1 MDRDQTRKPDSP
13 AALLSAAVTRHQQGD
28 PAGAVPLYR
37 AVLAQRPA
45 HVDTIH
51 LLGLALWQSGT
62 PEEGLALVEKA
73 AKAAPDQPS
82 IQNNLGGM
90 MMAHRRFR
98 DAERA
103 FRRALAA
110 KPDMPDA
117 WSNLAAVLMEQ
128 NRPADAEAAAQ
139 RATGLAPERAD
150 GWSNLGAALVEL
162 ARPAEAEAALRRA
175 LTLRPD
181 FAMAHANLGNLLRRQ
196 GRMAEADECFRHA
209 LALDPSL
216 PVARLNVALDL
227 FGKGRLVE
235 AWQLY
240 EDRFRAKPGNAGTDL
255 AVPQW
260 DGSPLRGR
268 RLLVRP
274 EQGLG
279 DEIMFASLL
288 PPLEGLDG
296 PVTVQC
302 DARLVPLFRRS
313 FPRLEIQAAG
323 ATAVADCQIAVA
335 SLGGFLRRD
344 LASFDGKPWL
354 RPDPAAV
361 AAWQRRLQADGE
373 PALTIGFC
381 WRSGL
386 LSANRQGLYSELTD
400 WAPLFALPG
409 IRWVPLQYDLAV
421 PQTRA
426 ELDAAIATWPDARFL
441 LPEGLD
447 LRDDQEGVAALMG
460 ALDLV
465 ISAGTAVAELAGALG
480 MPVWRF
486 ASADDWTRLGAGVR
500 PWYGSMRLFH
510 PPAGSPMAAALGQ
523 MARLLRDMGT
533 PPAVVKVPAPPPG
546 TLQRAADLHQAGRR
560 AEAIPLYRSVLAHDP
575 EEPVALHLLGH
586 ALVQEGQPEEGVA
599 LMQRAV
605 ALKPDYVPALVN
617 LANALRNL
625 GHPAEAVP
633 HYRQALIHRPDGTG
647 PIINLALALKDTGEL
662 AEAERLLR
670 DLLTRQPQQVQALDA
685 LGHVL
690 AARGDQPGAIA
701 AHRKATE
708 LSPDFFNAWVNLGQV
723 LKAADRHAE
732 AISVLRRAV
741 ALNSASVEARTSLGS
756 ALVGARE
763 VQEGAAILA
772 QVVAEQPDYASAQ
785 IDYAQALVALQRKQ
799 EAVAVLDR
807 LLERRPWELLARTN
821 RATLD
826 FENGHLERGWADY
839 SHRFR
844 TTMTPEARSFAM
856 PAWQGEPIR
865 GKRLLV
871 WREQGIGDELMFGS
885 LLPDLLAQS
894 IVPVVECSPRLV
906 DLFARSLPGAIVRAP
921 TAAPDDADFHCAM
934 GDLPRWLRPALSGF
948 SQARPWLVP
957 DAAKA
962 ADFAQRLAALGPGL
976 RVGFCWRSGLIDSV
990 RAPGYVALPD
1000 LLPILCLPG
1009 IIPIN
1014 LQYGDTG
1021 AERSVLACD
1030 HGVTLH
1036 HWDDL
1041 DLKQDLDGA
1050 AALTTG
1056 LDLVITAGTS
1066 VGEMAASL
1074 GVPTWRFQPTAD
1086 WSGLGTAVRPWFPSM
1101 RVFTSPS
1108 GDVRGTIGSMR
1119 AALLVLA
1126 QAPAEPS
1133 PVPEPALPPAPPA
1146 LEEVVQLH
1154 QQGDLLRA
1162 EQGYRAIL
1170 AADPTEPDALHLLSL
1185 VRLAQ
1190 GAPGEALDLV
1200 DQALAQNDAFVI
1212 AHNSRG
1218 SILKALGR
1226 YEAAARAF
1234 RQALALRVD
1243 YPEAWTNLGTA
1254 LMALRRPADAVAAHQ
1269 RALKQRPDYPR
1280 ALANLG
1286 VAQHGLGAYAEAV
1299 TTLRR
1304 ALDLDEGLAD
1314 AWSYLGLCLARLGQ
1328 MQEALAC
1335 QSRALQ
1341 ADPTFA
1347 EAEVNRSML
1356 LVQQGDGNA
1365 ARRALDHALALRPD
1379 FPRAL
1384 YNQGLLALALGDLAT
1399 GWAGHE
1405 ARFASGEV
1413 RGIAPLALP
1422 RWEGEPLAGRR
1433 LLVQREQGLGDE
1445 IMFAALYG
1453 RLATLGGEIVIEAD
1467 PRLIDLL
1474 SRAYPFARFV
1484 PEGQGMALLPDLTM
1498 PAGSLPLRLSPG
1510 LGDWDGAPFL
1520 TPAPDKAAFWQ
1531 ARLDSLPPGLRVGLC
1546 WRSQLQSADRI
1557 ESYTALTDWLALAR
1571 LPSIQL
1577 VSLQYDGAEAEI
1589 AAVEAAHGLTIH
1601 RWPDLDQKDDLDA
1614 VAGLMAGLDL
1624 VITAATAVGELA
1636 AALGVPTWRLSGTLD
1651 WTRLGTA
1658 VRPWFACQRIFPVA
1672 AGTRVADQVPAV
1684 VAALERLRTLQPPS
1698 PPLPTGTIQDLL
1710 SQGAALQQQ
1719 GDPQAAMPFYRAVLT
1734 QAPEQP
1740 VALHLLGLALHQT
1753 GAAAEGE
1760 PLMRR
1765 ALTAA
1770 PDYAAAWVNLGN
1782 LLQDLD
1788 RPEEAE
1794 KAYRHGLAQQPAAP
1808 EVWSNLGNAL
1818 RRLGRHEEALAA
1830 QKRAVGLKPGWP
1842 VALANM
1848 AELLSDMGRPNEAA
1862 ARYREALAGGED
1874 ARLRTGLGE
1883 VLRLAGDAQ
1892 GAEAAHRQALA
1903 MDPTLADAWNH
1914 LGRAESQQGRPAAA
1928 RLDYDKALSL
1938 APGLP
1943 AALYNRS
1950 LLDLADGD
1958 LAAGWRGYASR
1969 FSGSPDVTGR
1979 DIPLPVWRGEPLAG
1993 RRLLVW
1999 GEQGIGDQLMFAATF
2014 PRLLEQGGNVIIE
2027 TDPRLVPLLARSFPN
2042 ATVRAATPRPTDA
2055 DFAVA
2060 AGDLPGIL
2068 WPHLGN
2074 IDPPVPLLHPD
2085 PLRRQDWVARLA
2097 ALGDGLKIGIA
2108 WRSAALTAERA
2119 RSYTDIASLLPLAQV
2134 PGVRLV
2140 PLQRG
2145 ETVQEREE
2153 AARVGLPLH
2162 RLDDLD
2168 LQDDLDGLAA
2178 LVSALDLVISVPTFI
2193 GELAGALGV
2202 PVWRLAGPDWTSL
2215 GTRVRPWYPS
2225 MRLLGT
2231 SGGGMDSA
2239 IAQAVRLLYDSRRDR
2254 T

>member
-37 AVLAQRPA
+37 SVLAQRPN

-51 LLGLALWQSGT
+51 LLGLALWQSGSV
-62 PEEGLALVEKA
+62 EEGLALVEKA

-98 DAERA
+98 EAERA
-103 FRRALAA
+103 FRRALSV

-128 NRPADAEAAAQ
+128 NRPADAEAAGQ
-139 RATGLAPERAD
+139 RATRLAPERAD

-196 GRMAEADECFRHA
+196 GRMAEADDCFRQA

-240 EDRFRAKPGNAGTDL
+240 EDRFRAKPGNVDADL

-260 DGSPLRGR
+260 DGSPLQGR

-296 PVTVQC
+296 PVIVQC
-302 DARLVPLFRRS
+302 DPRLVPLFRRS
-313 FPRLEIQAAG
+313 FPRLDIQANG
-323 ATAVADCQIAVA
+323 TPVAADRQIAVA
-335 SLGGFLRRD
+335 SLGRFLRRD

-354 RPDPAAV
+354 HADPAAV
-361 AAWQRRLQADGE
+361 AAWGQRLRAGDV
-373 PALTIGFC
+373 PTLTVGFC

-386 LSANRQGLYSELTD
+386 RSANREGLYSALTD

-421 PQTRA
+421 PETRA
-426 ELDAAIATWPDARFL
+426 ELDAAMAAWPDANFL

-447 LRDDQEGVAALMG
+447 LRDDQEGVAALM
-460 ALDLV
+460 ASLDLV

-480 MPVWRF
+480 VPVWRF
-486 ASADDWTRLGAGVR
+486 ASADDWTRLGTAVR
-500 PWYGSMRLFH
+500 PWYGAMRLFS
-510 PPAGSPMAAALGQ
+510 PPAGTPMATALEQ
-523 MARLLRDMGT
+523 MARLLRDLSKT
-533 PPAVVKVPAPPPG
+533 PVEATIPPPPPG

-560 AEAIPLYRSVLAHDP
+560 GEAIPLYRAVLAHAP
-575 EEPVALHLLGH
+575 EEPTALHLLGH
-586 ALVQEGQPEEGVA
+586 ALVQEGQPEEGVP

-605 ALKPDYVPALVN
+605 ALKSDYVPALVN

-625 GHPAEAVP
+625 GHPAEAIP
-633 HYRQALIHRPDGTG
+633 HYRQALAHRPDGAG
-647 PIINLALALKDTGEL
+647 PTINLALALKDVGEV

-690 AARGDQPGAIA
+690 ARRGDHQGAIE

-708 LSPDFFNAWVNLGQV
+708 LAPDFFNAWVNLGQA
-723 LKAADRHAE
+723 LKAADRSAE
-732 AISVLRRAV
+732 AIQVLRRAV
-741 ALNSASVEARTSLGS
+741 ALDPGSFQARTSLGS
-756 ALVGARE
+756 ALVGARQ
-763 VQEGAAILA
+763 VHEGAAILA

-826 FENGHLERGWADY
+826 FEQGHLERAWADY

-844 TTMTPEARSFAM
+844 TTMTPEARSFTM
-856 PAWQGEPIR
+856 PAWQGEPIS

-885 LLPDLLAQS
+885 LLPDLLARG
-894 IVPVVECSPRLV
+894 IVPVVECSSRLV
-906 DLFARSLPGAIVRAP
+906 DLFDRSLPGAIVRAP
-921 TAAPDDADFHCAM
+921 TSTPDDADFHCAM

-948 SQARPWLVP
+948 SLAKPWLLPDQART
-957 DAAKA
+957 

-990 RAPGYVALPD
+990 RAPGYVSLPD
-1000 LLPILCLPG
+1000 LLPILSLPG
-1009 IIPIN
+1009 ILPIN
-1014 LQYGDTG
+1014 LQYGDTD
-1021 AERSVLACD
+1021 AERAALARD

-1050 AALTTG
+1050 AALTAG

-1101 RVFTSPS
+1101 RVFTSPG
-1108 GDVRGTIGSMR
+1108 GDVRGTITSMR
-1119 AALLVLA
+1119 SALQALA
-1126 QAPAEPS
+1126 QAPAAPS
-1133 PVPEPALPPAPPA
+1133 PVPVPVLPVTPP
-1146 LEEVVQLH
+1146 LEEVVRLH

-1170 AADPTEPDALHLLSL
+1170 SADPTEPDALHLLAL

-1190 GAPGEALDLV
+1190 GAPGEALELV
-1200 DQALAQNDAFVI
+1200 DKALAQNDAFVI

-1254 LMALRRPADAVAAHQ
+1254 LMSLRRPADAVAAHQ

-1286 VAQHGLGAYAEAV
+1286 VAQHGLGDYAQAV

-1328 MQEALAC
+1328 MAEALDC

-1356 LVQQGDGNA
+1356 LVQQGDGEA
-1365 ARRALDHALALRPD
+1365 ARRALDHALAMRPD

-1384 YNQGLLALALGDLAT
+1384 YNQGLLALALGDLT
-1399 GWAGHE
+1399 IGWAGHE

-1413 RGIAPLALP
+1413 RGIAPLPLP

-1453 RLATLGGEIVIEAD
+1453 RLAALGGEIVIEAD

-1484 PEGQGMALLPDLTM
+1484 PEGQGMALVPDLTIA
-1498 PAGSLPLRLSPG
+1498 AGSLPLRLSPT

-1520 TPAPDKAAFWQ
+1520 TPAADKAAFWQ

-1557 ESYTALTDWLALAR
+1557 EAYTALADWVALAQ
-1571 LPSIQL
+1571 LPGIQV
-1577 VSLQYDGAEAEI
+1577 VSLQYDGAETEI
-1589 AAVEAAHGLTIH
+1589 TAFEAAHGLTIH
-1601 RWPDLDQKDDLDA
+1601 RWPDIDQKDDLDA

-1684 VAALERLRTLQPPS
+1684 VAALERLRTLPP
-1698 PPLPTGTIQDLL
+1698 PPAPLPTGTIQDLL
-1710 SQGAALQQQ
+1710 SQGAARQQQ
-1719 GDPQAAMPFYRAVLT
+1719 GDPQAAMPFYHAVLA

-1753 GAAAEGE
+1753 GVPAEGE

-1765 ALTAA
+1765 ALAAA

-1788 RPEEAE
+1788 RPGEAE
-1794 KAYRHGLAQQPAAP
+1794 KAYRHALAQQPAAP

-1818 RRLGRHEEALAA
+1818 RRLGRQEEALSA

-1848 AELLSDMGRPNEAA
+1848 AELLCDMGRPDEAA

-1883 VLRLAGDAQ
+1883 ALRMMGDAP
-1892 GAEAAHRQALA
+1892 GAEAAHRQALVQ
-1903 MDPTLADAWNH
+1903 DPTLADGWNN
-1914 LGRAESQQGRPAAA
+1914 LGRAEAQQGRVAAA
-1928 RLDYDKALSL
+1928 RRDYDQALSL

-1943 AALYNRS
+1943 AARYNRS

-1958 LAAGWRGYASR
+1958 LAAGWSGYASR

-1979 DIPLPVWRGEPLAG
+1979 DVPLPVWRGEPLVG

-2014 PRLLEQGGNVIIE
+2014 PHLLGQGGDVIVE
-2027 TDPRLVPLLARSFPN
+2027 TDPRLVSLLARSFPN

-2068 WPHLGN
+2068 WPHLGDIN
-2074 IDPPVPLLHPD
+2074 PPVPLLHAD
-2085 PLRRQDWVARLA
+2085 PARHQDWATRLA
-2097 ALGDGLKIGIA
+2097 QLGDGLKIGIA
-2108 WRSAALTAERA
+2108 WRSADLTAERA
-2119 RSYTDIASLLPLAQV
+2119 RSYTDVANLGPLTQV
-2134 PGVRLV
+2134 PGVRLIA
-2140 PLQRG
+2140 LQRG

-2153 AARVGLPLH
+2153 AARIGLPLH
-2162 RLDDLD
+2162 RFNDLD
-2168 LQDDLDGLAA
+2168 LQDDLEGVAA
-2178 LVSALDLVISVPTFI
+2178 LISALDLVISVPTFI

-2215 GTRVRPWYPS
+2215 GTQVRPWYPS

-2231 SGGGMDSA
+2231 NGGSVDGA
-2239 IAQAVRLLYDSRRDR
+2239 ITEAVRLLRDSCTDR
-2254 T
+2254 S